1 MEVEKNIKNV
11 VEENSNGDF
20 NMQRQYI
27 FTKNGFYPENTGEES
42 AEFLYDIGNIESPS
56 KLTVSGYFL
65 YLVSDAFFKELT
77 RLPELEIARDKI
89 KVAPTQECIERLLN
103 AIPYA
108 IGTEFID
115 EKWIRNRFSEL
126 ETIFQGQIRNY
137 KGSVA
142 MYLAER
148 NQSRMYQSVF
158 SFIL

>member
-1 MEVEKNIKNV
+1 
-11 VEENSNGDF
+11 
-20 NMQRQYI
+20 MQRQYI
-27 FTKNGFYPENTGEES
+27 FTKNGFYPENTGEETEDEES

-108 IGTEFID
+108 LGTEFID